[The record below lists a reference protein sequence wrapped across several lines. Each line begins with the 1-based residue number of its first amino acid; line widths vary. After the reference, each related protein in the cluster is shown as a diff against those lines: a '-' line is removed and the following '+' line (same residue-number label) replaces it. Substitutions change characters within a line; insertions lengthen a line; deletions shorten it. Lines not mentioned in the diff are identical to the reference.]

1 MPLLEGGLHSMH
13 PFVEEASRNA
23 LDVSAGRQV
32 HQVERTQWPGEG
44 LAYSQL
50 LETHSSQCDND

>member
-23 LDVSAGRQV
+23 LDVSAGRQG
-32 HQVERTQWPGEG
+32 ERTQWPGEG

-50 LETHSSQCDND
+50 LETLSSQCDND